1 VQPTDRVD
9 DVIHVEGSTSKQYFQ
24 VNHDQNRI
32 EADKLLEA
40 ELNKESDTLPTPV
53 GVNLVHSQIL
63 EPILVENTHVISP
76 VMNYSNHSD
85 FVSNTQDR
93 LFDNVEKIHEYVE
106 SEQTALIVQQDIYF
120 LKDSWANL
128 AEIEEQST
136 LPIPPL
142 NLDKPPD
149 IDVNKQE
156 ENASPSATEN
166 DGFQLITSRKKN
178 DKNKSN
184 KLAAQKTCFIT
195 KAKAGSS
202 KPFK

>member
-76 VMNYSNHSD
+76 VMTYSNHSD

-136 LPIPPL
+136 FPIPPL
-142 NLDKPPD
+142 NLDKLPD
-149 IDVNKQE
+149 IDVNKQV
-156 ENASPSATEN
+156 
-166 DGFQLITSRKKN
+166 
-178 DKNKSN
+178 
-184 KLAAQKTCFIT
+184 
-195 KAKAGSS
+195 
-202 KPFK
+202 

>member
-1 VQPTDRVD
+1 
-9 DVIHVEGSTSKQYFQ
+9 
-24 VNHDQNRI
+24 
-32 EADKLLEA
+32 
-40 ELNKESDTLPTPV
+40 V

-63 EPILVENTHVISP
+63 EPILVKNTHVISP
-76 VMNYSNHSD
+76 VMTYSNQSD

-142 NLDKPPD
+142 NLDKLPD
-149 IDVNKQE
+149 IDVNKQV
-156 ENASPSATEN
+156 
-166 DGFQLITSRKKN
+166 
-178 DKNKSN
+178 
-184 KLAAQKTCFIT
+184 
-195 KAKAGSS
+195 
-202 KPFK
+202 